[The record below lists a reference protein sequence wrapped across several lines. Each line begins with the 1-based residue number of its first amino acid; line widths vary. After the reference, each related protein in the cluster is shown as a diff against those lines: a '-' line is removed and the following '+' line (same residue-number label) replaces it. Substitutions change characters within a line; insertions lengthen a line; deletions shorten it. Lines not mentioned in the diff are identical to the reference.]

1 MPADFPG
8 IFFGNLPP
16 LLSSECLL
24 IQLQILDRTLLQT
37 FWDRQQDF

>member
-16 LLSSECLL
+16 LLSSESLL
-24 IQLQILDRTLLQT
+24 ILIKILDRTLLET
-37 FWDRQQDF
+37 FWE